1 MVWGKT
7 RRESSKNFAFL
18 HFLLRVEGSTGKWT
32 KVCASIKQDWNCNW
46 LLKYS
51 TSNKTQ
57 WDKNHIHDFKLY
69 EKTLSLSLSN
79 FYSCM
84 NLINMMT
91 MRRLNPEKLILHDF
105 FNKILSIFSR
115 SGIVGLAGPCIF
127 LANDKRQCII
137 SAKPLLW

>member
-1 MVWGKT
+1 MVWGKK

-18 HFLLRVEGSTGKWT
+18 HFLLRAEGSPGKRT

-51 TSNKTQ
+51 TSNKLQ
-57 WDKNHIHDFKLY
+57 WDINHIHDFKLY
-69 EKTLSLSLSN
+69 EAFLTFIHAWIWSIWWRWGL
-79 FYSCM
+79 
-84 NLINMMT
+84 
-91 MRRLNPEKLILHDF
+91 RRLNPEKLILHDF

-115 SGIVGLAGPCIF
+115 CGIVGLAGPCIF